1 MITDKMKL
9 NDDKTE
15 FMLLGTHQQ
24 LSKVCI
30 EKLFVGDVT
39 VTPVSV
45 SRNLGVWFDSHMSYV
60 THINKTCKA
69 AFFHLH
75 NIRRIRKFL
84 SNEAAQTLV
93 HAYVMGKLDYCNSLL
108 FGLPDKQIKK
118 LQRVQNAAARLI
130 SYTPRFGHIT
140 PVLRT
145 LHWLPIRFRIEFK
158 MLVIIFKSIHGLS
171 PVYISDLISTKLQS
185 KYCLRSNNELLLAPK
200 VTKTKK
206 TLGDRAF
213 TAAAPKLFNELPR
226 EIRTVTNLNHFKT
239 LIKTFLFRKAYDI
252 V

>member
-1 MITDKMKL
+1 MIFGEKSVLKVYVNLHD
-9 NDDKTE
+9 
-15 FMLLGTHQQ
+15 FMNSFTVMI
-24 LSKVCI
+24 S
-30 EKLFVGDVT
+30 FVFSSWDSQY
-39 VTPVSV
+39 SV
-45 SRNLGVWFDSHMSYV
+45 
-60 THINKTCKA
+60 
-69 AFFHLH
+69 
-75 NIRRIRKFL
+75 
-84 SNEAAQTLV
+84 
-93 HAYVMGKLDYCNSLL
+93 
-108 FGLPDKQIKK
+108 QI
-118 LQRVQNAAARLI
+118 V
-130 SYTPRFGHIT
+130 
-140 PVLRT
+140 
-145 LHWLPIRFRIEFK
+145 
-158 MLVIIFKSIHGLS
+158 VIIFKSIHGLS